1 MILKA
6 LISLGRGAVATVAII
21 LAATA
26 IALAGSPISPP
37 RTTSAVASPDDPL
50 QLVKSGLQ
58 EAIAIFQDKTLSLS
72 VRREKL
78 RDAAARYFDFA
89 YMARSALGPH
99 WRDLTPA
106 QRNEFVPLFTTFIEE
121 VYLSKVKDYSVEKVQ
136 DEVKS
141 AKIQFVRE
149 SYDGPD
155 YAKVYSTVALKEHP
169 NPIQVDYLL
178 KKDEDGWRV
187 YDITLDAIS
196 VMANYRNQF
205 NRVINNDGYDK
216 LIADLRAKSEQLG
229 AHTANQ
235 SQ

>member
-6 LISLGRGAVATVAII
+6 LISLGRSAVATVAII

>member
-1 MILKA
+1 MIAKA
-6 LISLGRGAVATVAII
+6 RIILWRYAVASLAMI
-21 LAATA
+21 LAAAA
-26 IALAGSPISPP
+26 IAGAGSSLAP
-37 RTTSAVASPDDPL
+37 RTPTSAVASPNDPL
-50 QLVKSGLQ
+50 QLVKNGLQ
-58 EAIAIFQDKTLSLS
+58 EAIAIFQDKTLS
-72 VRREKL
+72 VDARRAKL
-78 RDAAARYFDFA
+78 REAAVRYFDFA

-141 AKIQFVRE
+141 TKIQFVRE
-149 SYDGPD
+149 SYNGPD
-155 YAKVYSTVALKEHP
+155 YAEVYSTVALKEHP
-169 NPIQVDYLL
+169 DPVQVDYLL

-216 LIADLRAKSEQLG
+216 LIADLRAKSAQLG
-229 AHTANQ
+229 ARTANQ

>member
-1 MILKA
+1 MIRKA
-6 LISLGRGAVATVAII
+6 LISLGRGSLAALAMI
-21 LAATA
+21 LATTA
-26 IALAGSPISPP
+26 IAVAGSPLAP
-37 RTTSAVASPDDPL
+37 RMATSAVASPNDPL

-58 EAIAIFQDKTLSLS
+58 EAIAIFQDKTLSLTA
-72 VRREKL
+72 RRAKL

-106 QRNEFVPLFTTFIEE
+106 QRDEFVPLFTTFIEE

-136 DEVKS
+136 AEVKS
-141 AKIQFVRE
+141 ANIQFIRE
-149 SYDGPD
+149 SFDGPD
-155 YAKVYSTVALKEHP
+155 YAQVFSTVALKEHP
-169 NPIQVDYLL
+169 DPIEVNYQL
-178 KKDEDGWRV
+178 KKDADGWRI

-205 NRVINNDGYDK
+205 NRVINSDGFDK
-216 LIADLRAKSEQLG
+216 LLADLRAKSEQLG
-229 AHTANQ
+229 ARTANQ

>member
-6 LISLGRGAVATVAII
+6 LISLGRGAVATVAIV

-26 IALAGSPISPP
+26 IAVAGSPISPP
-37 RTTSAVASPDDPL
+37 TTTSAVASPNDPL

-58 EAIAIFQDKTLSLS
+58 EAIAIFQDKALSLS

-78 RDAAARYFDFA
+78 REAAARYFDFA

-99 WRDLTPA
+99 WRELTPA

-155 YAKVYSTVALKEHP
+155 YAKVYCTVALKEHP

>member
-1 MILKA
+1 MISKARILMCRCAVAILAMILA
-6 LISLGRGAVATVAII
+6 EG
-21 LAATA
+21 A
-26 IALAGSPISPP
+26 IAVAGSPLAS
-37 RTTSAVASPDDPL
+37 RTTTSAVVSPNDPL

-58 EAIAIFQDKTLSLS
+58 EAIAIFQDKTLS
-72 VRREKL
+72 VDARRAKL
-78 RDAAARYFDFA
+78 REAAARYFDFA

-136 DEVKS
+136 NEVKS
-141 AKIQFVRE
+141 ANIQFVRE
-149 SYDGPD
+149 SYNGPD
-155 YAKVYSTVALKEHP
+155 YAEVYSTVALKEHP
-169 NPIQVDYLL
+169 DPIQVDYLL

-205 NRVINNDGYDK
+205 NRVINNDGYEK
-216 LIADLRAKSEQLG
+216 LLADLRAKSAQLG
-229 AHTANQ
+229 ATSNHAQ
-235 SQ
+235 

>member
-1 MILKA
+1 MIPKA
-6 LISLGRGAVATVAII
+6 RISLSRYAVATLAMI
-21 LAATA
+21 LASTA
-26 IALAGSPISPP
+26 IGIAGSSSESPA
-37 RTTSAVASPDDPL
+37 TSSAAVSQKDPL

-72 VRREKL
+72 ARREKL
-78 RDAAARYFDFA
+78 REAAIRYFDFA

-106 QRNEFVPLFTTFIEE
+106 QRNEFVRLFTTFIEE

-169 NPIQVDYLL
+169 DPIQVDYLL

-187 YDITLDAIS
+187 YDITLDALS

-229 AHTANQ
+229 ATTNHAQ
-235 SQ
+235 

>member
-1 MILKA
+1 MIPKA
-6 LISLGRGAVATVAII
+6 RILMCRCAVAILAMI
-21 LAATA
+21 LAAGA
-26 IALAGSPISPP
+26 IAVAGSPLAT
-37 RTTSAVASPDDPL
+37 RTTTSAVVSPTDPL

-58 EAIAIFQDKTLSLS
+58 EAIAIFQDKTLS
-72 VRREKL
+72 VDARRAKL
-78 RDAAARYFDFA
+78 REAAARYFDFA

-136 DEVKS
+136 NEVKS
-141 AKIQFVRE
+141 ANIQFVRE
-149 SYDGPD
+149 SYNGPD
-155 YAKVYSTVALKEHP
+155 YAEVYSTVALKEHP
-169 NPIQVDYLL
+169 DPIQVDYLL

-216 LIADLRAKSEQLG
+216 LLADLRAKSAQLG
-229 AHTANQ
+229 ATSNHAQ
-235 SQ
+235 

>member
-26 IALAGSPISPP
+26 IAVAGSPLVP
-37 RTTSAVASPDDPL
+37 RTTTSAVASPNDPL

-58 EAIAIFQDKTLSLS
+58 DAIAIFQDRTLSLDK
-72 VRREKL
+72 RREKL
-78 RDAAARYFDFA
+78 REAAARYFDFE

-155 YAKVYSTVALKEHP
+155 YARVYSTVALKEHP
-169 NPIQVDYLL
+169 DPIQVDYLL
-178 KKDEDGWRV
+178 KKDDDGWRV

-229 AHTANQ
+229 AATAKQ

>member
-1 MILKA
+1 MIRKA
-6 LISLGRGAVATVAII
+6 LISLGRGALAALAMI
-21 LAATA
+21 LATTA
-26 IALAGSPISPP
+26 IAAAGSPLAP
-37 RTTSAVASPDDPL
+37 RTTTSAVASPNDPL

-58 EAIAIFQDKTLSLS
+58 EAIAIFQDKTLSLTA
-72 VRREKL
+72 RRAKL

-121 VYLSKVKDYSVEKVQ
+121 VYLSKVKDYSVEKIQ

-141 AKIQFVRE
+141 ANIQFVRE

-155 YAKVYSTVALKEHP
+155 YSQVFSTVALKEHP
-169 NPIQVDYLL
+169 DPIEVNYQL
-178 KKDEDGWRV
+178 KKDADGWRI

-205 NRVINNDGYDK
+205 NRVINSDGFDK
-216 LIADLRAKSEQLG
+216 LLADLRAKSEQLG
-229 AHTANQ
+229 ARTANQ

>member
-1 MILKA
+1 MIPKARILMCRCAVAILAMILA
-6 LISLGRGAVATVAII
+6 EG
-21 LAATA
+21 A
-26 IALAGSPISPP
+26 IAVAGSPLAS
-37 RTTSAVASPDDPL
+37 RTTTSAVVSPNDPL

-58 EAIAIFQDKTLSLS
+58 EAIAIFQDKTLS
-72 VRREKL
+72 VDARRAKL
-78 RDAAARYFDFA
+78 REAAARYFDFA

-136 DEVKS
+136 NEVKS
-141 AKIQFVRE
+141 ANIQFVRE
-149 SYDGPD
+149 SYNGPD
-155 YAKVYSTVALKEHP
+155 YAEVYSTVALKEHP
-169 NPIQVDYLL
+169 DPIQVDYLL

-205 NRVINNDGYDK
+205 NRVINNDGYGE
-216 LIADLRAKSEQLG
+216 LLADLRAKSAQLG
-229 AHTANQ
+229 ATSNHAQ
-235 SQ
+235 

>member
-1 MILKA
+1 M
-6 LISLGRGAVATVAII
+6 SLGRYVLAAVVMI
-21 LAATA
+21 LATSAIAAAQSHIASPATA
-26 IALAGSPISPP
+26 LAVV
-37 RTTSAVASPDDPL
+37 SANDPL

-78 RDAAARYFDFA
+78 REAAARYFDFA

-106 QRNEFVPLFTTFIEE
+106 QRNEFVPLFTIFIEE

-141 AKIQFVRE
+141 ANIQFLRE
-149 SYDGPD
+149 SFDGPD
-155 YAKVYSTVALKEHP
+155 YAQVFSTIALKEHP
-169 NPIQVDYLL
+169 DPIEVNYLL
-178 KKDEDGWRV
+178 KKDADGWRV

-216 LIADLRAKSEQLG
+216 LLADLRAKSEQLG
-229 AHTANQ
+229 ARTANQ

>member
-1 MILKA
+1 MIL
-6 LISLGRGAVATVAII
+6 
-21 LAATA
+21 ATA
-26 IALAGSPISPP
+26 AIAAAGSPLAP
-37 RTTSAVASPDDPL
+37 RTTTSAVVSSNDPL
-50 QLVKSGLQ
+50 QLVKNGLQ
-58 EAIAIFQDKTLSLS
+58 EAITIFQDKSLTLDN
-72 VRREKL
+72 RRAKL
-78 RDAAARYFDFA
+78 RDAAGRYFDFE

-106 QRNEFVPLFTTFIEE
+106 QRNEFVPLFRTFIEQ

-136 DEVKS
+136 DEVQS
-141 AKIQFVRE
+141 TKIQFVRE

-155 YAKVYSTVALKEHP
+155 YARVYSTVVLKDHP
-169 NPIQVDYLL
+169 DPLQVNYLL

-187 YDITLDAIS
+187 YDITIDAIS

-216 LIADLRAKSEQLG
+216 LVADLRAKSEQLG
-229 AHTANQ
+229 ARTANQ

>member
-1 MILKA
+1 MIPKA
-6 LISLGRGAVATVAII
+6 RILMCRCAVVILAMI
-21 LAATA
+21 LAAGA
-26 IALAGSPISPP
+26 IAVAGSPPAP
-37 RTTSAVASPDDPL
+37 RTTTSAVVSPNDPL

-58 EAIAIFQDKTLSLS
+58 EAIAIFQDKTLS
-72 VRREKL
+72 VDARRAKL
-78 RDAAARYFDFA
+78 REAAARYFDFA

-106 QRNEFVPLFTTFIEE
+106 QRNEFVPLFRTFIEE

-136 DEVKS
+136 NEVKS
-141 AKIQFVRE
+141 ANIQFVRE
-149 SYDGPD
+149 SYNGPD
-155 YAKVYSTVALKEHP
+155 YAEVYGTVALKEHP
-169 NPIQVDYLL
+169 DPIQVDYLL

-216 LIADLRAKSEQLG
+216 LLADLRAKSAQLG
-229 AHTANQ
+229 ATSNHAQ
-235 SQ
+235 